1 MPVKHSELKIYKE
14 ASKER
19 AAWLELSS
27 PLCRVQE
34 RNDDYGDGRQ
44 TDGRTG
50 GGGADVVLSGIQSQ
64 VVLNALR
71 PLYGTI
77 WSMRGMFRS
86 RRTPIPCRDVYMLS
100 LRKGTPG
107 LPAATASRGL

>member
-50 GGGADVVLSGIQSQ
+50 GAGQ
-64 VVLNALR
+64 
-71 PLYGTI
+71 T
-77 WSMRGMFRS
+77 
-86 RRTPIPCRDVYMLS
+86 
-100 LRKGTPG
+100 
-107 LPAATASRGL
+107 